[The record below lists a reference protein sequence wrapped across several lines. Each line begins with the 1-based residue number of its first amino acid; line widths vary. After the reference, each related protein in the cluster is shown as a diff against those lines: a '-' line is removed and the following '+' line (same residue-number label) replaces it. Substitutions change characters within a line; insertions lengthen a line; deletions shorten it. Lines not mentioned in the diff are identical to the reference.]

1 MWIIAKFQSQLTK
14 QDEGLYLQNKV
25 NCEETMK
32 LIELMY
38 GPFSEDEINFYIK
51 KLSKDGRFTINQFQE
66 KLVFNLYY
74 KYFGDTVSIKA
85 INQRDYIKLII
96 AAKNILESNRLII
109 MPYIISSKINRL
121 ITRKNVNKKELTKIQ
136 SSQFYQ
142 LVIDK
147 YKNPKIEDQIL
158 SMIAGILSSEFEII
172 DFYDDELDGRKVDTN
187 IDLLLEEVLM
197 YVLLI

>member
-1 MWIIAKFQSQLTK
+1 MCTAWKFESQLTK

-32 LIELMY
+32 MIELIY

-51 KLSKDGRFTINQFQE
+51 RLSKDGDFTINSFQE
-66 KLVFNLYY
+66 SLVFNLYY

-96 AAKNILESNRLII
+96 ASKKILESNRLII
-109 MPYIISSKINRL
+109 MPYIISSKVKRL
-121 ITRKNVNKKELTKIQ
+121 ITRKSVNKKELSKLQ
-136 SSQFYQ
+136 SSPFYN
-142 LVIDK
+142 LVLDK
-147 YKNPKIEDQIL
+147 YKNPKIENQIL

-172 DFYDDELDGRKVDTN
+172 DFYDDELDGRIVEQN

-197 YVLLI
+197 YILLI

>member
-1 MWIIAKFQSQLTK
+1 MTK

-96 AAKNILESNRLII
+96 AAEKILESNRLII

>member
-1 MWIIAKFQSQLTK
+1 MWTYWKFESQLVK

-32 LIELMY
+32 MIELAF
-38 GPFSEDEINFYIK
+38 GPFSEDEINFYID
-51 KLSKDGRFTINQFQE
+51 KLSKDGTFTINQFQE
-66 KLVFNLYY
+66 DLVFNLYY

-96 AAKNILESNRLII
+96 AAKKLLESNGLVM
-109 MPYIISSKINRL
+109 MPYIISSKVKRV
-121 ITRKNVNKKELTKIQ
+121 ITRKSVNKKELSKLQ
-136 SSQFYQ
+136 SSPFYP
-142 LVIDK
+142 LVLDK
-147 YKNPKIEDQIL
+147 YKNPKIENQIL

-172 DFYDDELDGRKVDTN
+172 DFYNDDLDGQPIDTN

>member
-1 MWIIAKFQSQLTK
+1 MYCWKFESQLTK

-32 LIELMY
+32 MIELIY

-51 KLSKDGRFTINQFQE
+51 RLSKDGDFTINQFQE
-66 KLVFNLYY
+66 SLVFNLYY

-96 AAKNILESNRLII
+96 ASKKILESNRLII
-109 MPYIISSKINRL
+109 MPYIISSKVKRL
-121 ITRKNVNKKELTKIQ
+121 ITRKSVNKKELSKLQ
-136 SSQFYQ
+136 SSPFYN
-142 LVIDK
+142 LVLDK
-147 YKNPKIEDQIL
+147 YKNPKIENQIL

-172 DFYDDELDGRKVDTN
+172 DFYDDELDGRIVEQN

-197 YVLLI
+197 YILLI

>member
-1 MWIIAKFQSQLTK
+1 MYAKKFESQLTK

-32 LIELMY
+32 MIELIY

-51 KLSKDGRFTINQFQE
+51 RLSKDGDFTINQFQE
-66 KLVFNLYY
+66 SLVFNLYY

-96 AAKNILESNRLII
+96 ASKKILESNRLII
-109 MPYIISSKINRL
+109 MPYIISSKVKRL
-121 ITRKNVNKKELTKIQ
+121 ITRKSVNKKELSKLQ
-136 SSQFYQ
+136 SSPFYN
-142 LVIDK
+142 LVLDK
-147 YKNPKIEDQIL
+147 YKNPKIENQIL

-172 DFYDDELDGRKVDTN
+172 DFYDDELDGRIVEQN

-197 YVLLI
+197 YILLI

>member
-1 MWIIAKFQSQLTK
+1 MVK

-32 LIELMY
+32 MIELAF
-38 GPFSEDEINFYIK
+38 GPFSEDEINFYIN
-51 KLSKDGRFTINQFQE
+51 KLSKDGSFTINQFQE
-66 KLVFNLYY
+66 DLVFNLYY

-96 AAKNILESNRLII
+96 AAKKLLESNGLII
-109 MPYIISSKINRL
+109 MPYILSSKVKRV
-121 ITRKNVNKKELTKIQ
+121 ITRKSVNKKELSKLQ
-136 SSQFYQ
+136 SSPFYP
-142 LVIDK
+142 LVLDK
-147 YKNPKIEDQIL
+147 YKNPKIENQIL

-172 DFYDDELDGRKVDTN
+172 DFYDDELDGKVIETN

-197 YVLLI
+197 YILLI

>member
-1 MWIIAKFQSQLTK
+1 MYSWKFESQLTK

-32 LIELMY
+32 MIELIY

-51 KLSKDGRFTINQFQE
+51 RLSKDGDFTINQFQE
-66 KLVFNLYY
+66 SLVFNLYY

-96 AAKNILESNRLII
+96 ASKKILESNRLII
-109 MPYIISSKINRL
+109 MPYIISSKVKRL
-121 ITRKNVNKKELTKIQ
+121 ITRKSVNKKELSKLQ
-136 SSQFYQ
+136 SSPFYN
-142 LVIDK
+142 LVLDK
-147 YKNPKIEDQIL
+147 YKNPKIENQIL

-172 DFYDDELDGRKVDTN
+172 DFYDDELDGRIVEQN

-197 YVLLI
+197 YILLI

>member
-1 MWIIAKFQSQLTK
+1 MTK

-51 KLSKDGRFTINQFQE
+51 KLSKDRRFTINQFQE

-96 AAKNILESNRLII
+96 AAKKILESNRLII

>member
-1 MWIIAKFQSQLTK
+1 MTK

-32 LIELMY
+32 MIELIY

-51 KLSKDGRFTINQFQE
+51 RLSKDGDFTINQFQE
-66 KLVFNLYY
+66 SLVFNLYY
-74 KYFGDTVSIKA
+74 KYFGDTISIKA

-96 AAKNILESNRLII
+96 ASKKILESNRLII
-109 MPYIISSKINRL
+109 MPYIISSKVKRL
-121 ITRKNVNKKELTKIQ
+121 ITRKSVNKKELSKLQ
-136 SSQFYQ
+136 SSPFYN
-142 LVIDK
+142 LVLDK
-147 YKNPKIEDQIL
+147 YKNPKIENQIL

-172 DFYDDELDGRKVDTN
+172 DFYDDELDGRIVEQN

-197 YVLLI
+197 YILLI

>member
-1 MWIIAKFQSQLTK
+1 MWIHLKFESQLTK

-32 LIELMY
+32 TIEMVY
-38 GPFSEDEINFYIK
+38 GPFNDDEIDFYIN
-51 KLSKDGRFTINQFQE
+51 KLSKDGRFNINQFQE
-66 KLVFNLYY
+66 DLVFNLYY

-96 AAKNILESNRLII
+96 AAKKILESNRLII
-109 MPYIISSKINRL
+109 MPYIISSKVKRL
-121 ITRKNVNKKELTKIQ
+121 ITRKNVNKKELIKIQ

-142 LVIDK
+142 MVIDK
-147 YKNPKIEDQIL
+147 YKNPKIENQIL

-172 DFYDDELDGRKVDTN
+172 DFYEDDLDGRIVDTN
-187 IDLLLEEVLM
+187 VDLLLEEVLM
-197 YVLLI
+197 YILLI

>member
-1 MWIIAKFQSQLTK
+1 MWTQKKFESQLSK

-32 LIELMY
+32 MIELMY
-38 GPFSEDEINFYIK
+38 GPFSDDEIDFYIN
-51 KLSKDGRFTINQFQE
+51 KLSKDGTFTINSFQE
-66 KLVFNLYY
+66 DLVFNLFY
-74 KYFGDTVSIKA
+74 KYFGDTISIKA

-96 AAKNILESNRLII
+96 AAKKLLELNGLII
-109 MPYIISSKINRL
+109 MPYIISSKVKRL
-121 ITRKNVNKKELTKIQ
+121 ITRKSVNKKELSKLQ
-136 SSQFYQ
+136 SSPFYQ
-142 LVIDK
+142 LVLDK
-147 YKNPKIEDQIL
+147 YKNPKIENQIL

-172 DFYDDELDGRKVDTN
+172 DFYDDELDSRLVETN

>member
-1 MWIIAKFQSQLTK
+1 MTK

-32 LIELMY
+32 MIELIY

-51 KLSKDGRFTINQFQE
+51 RLSKDGDFTINSFQE
-66 KLVFNLYY
+66 SLVFNLYY

-96 AAKNILESNRLII
+96 ASKKILESNRLII
-109 MPYIISSKINRL
+109 MPYIISSKVKRL
-121 ITRKNVNKKELTKIQ
+121 ITRKSVNKKELSKLQ
-136 SSQFYQ
+136 SSPFYN
-142 LVIDK
+142 LVLDK
-147 YKNPKIEDQIL
+147 YKNPKIENQIL

-172 DFYDDELDGRKVDTN
+172 DFYDDELDGRIVEQN

-197 YVLLI
+197 YILLI

>member
-1 MWIIAKFQSQLTK
+1 MAK

-32 LIELMY
+32 MIELMY
-38 GPFSEDEINFYIK
+38 GPFSDDEIDFYIN
-51 KLSKDGRFTINQFQE
+51 KLSKDGTFTINSFQE
-66 KLVFNLYY
+66 DLVFNLFY
-74 KYFGDTVSIKA
+74 KYFGDTISIKA

-96 AAKNILESNRLII
+96 AAKKLLELNGLII
-109 MPYIISSKINRL
+109 MPYIISSKVKRL
-121 ITRKNVNKKELTKIQ
+121 ITRKSVNKKELSKLQ
-136 SSQFYQ
+136 SSPFYQ
-142 LVIDK
+142 LVLDK
-147 YKNPKIEDQIL
+147 YKNPKIENQIL

-172 DFYDDELDGRKVDTN
+172 DFYDDELDSRLVETN

>member
-1 MWIIAKFQSQLTK
+1 MKNWKFESQLTK

-66 KLVFNLYY
+66 KLLFNLYY

-96 AAKNILESNRLII
+96 AAKKILESNRLII
-109 MPYIISSKINRL
+109 MPYIISSKITRL

>member
-1 MWIIAKFQSQLTK
+1 M
-14 QDEGLYLQNKV
+14 QNKV

-32 LIELMY
+32 MIELLY

-51 KLSKDGRFTINQFQE
+51 RLSKDGQFTINSFQE
-66 KLVFNLYY
+66 SLVFNLYY

-96 AAKNILESNRLII
+96 ASKKILESNNLII
-109 MPYIISSKINRL
+109 MPYILSSKVRRL
-121 ITRKNVNKKELTKIQ
+121 ITRKSVNKKELSKLQ
-136 SSQFYQ
+136 SSQFYK
-142 LVIDK
+142 LVLDK
-147 YKNPKIEDQIL
+147 YKNPKIENQIL

-172 DFYDDELDGRKVDTN
+172 DFYDDELDGRILEQN

-197 YVLLI
+197 YILLI

>member
-1 MWIIAKFQSQLTK
+1 MCTAWKFESQLTK

-32 LIELMY
+32 MIELIY

-51 KLSKDGRFTINQFQE
+51 RLSKDGDFTINQFQE
-66 KLVFNLYY
+66 SLVFNLYY

-96 AAKNILESNRLII
+96 ASKKILESNRLII
-109 MPYIISSKINRL
+109 MPYIISSKVKRL
-121 ITRKNVNKKELTKIQ
+121 ITRKSVNKKELSKLQ
-136 SSQFYQ
+136 SSPFYN
-142 LVIDK
+142 LVLDK
-147 YKNPKIEDQIL
+147 YKNPKIENQIL

-172 DFYDDELDGRKVDTN
+172 DFYDDELDGRIVEQN

-197 YVLLI
+197 YILLI

>member
-1 MWIIAKFQSQLTK
+1 MTK

-51 KLSKDGRFTINQFQE
+51 KLYKDGRITINQFQE

-96 AAKNILESNRLII
+96 AAKKILESNRLII

-142 LVIDK
+142 LVIDT

>member
-1 MWIIAKFQSQLTK
+1 MTK

-32 LIELMY
+32 MIELIY

-51 KLSKDGRFTINQFQE
+51 RLSKDGDFTINQFQE
-66 KLVFNLYY
+66 SLVFNLYY

-96 AAKNILESNRLII
+96 ASKKILESNRLII
-109 MPYIISSKINRL
+109 MPYIISSKVKRL
-121 ITRKNVNKKELTKIQ
+121 ITRKSVNKKELSKLQ
-136 SSQFYQ
+136 SSPFYN
-142 LVIDK
+142 LVLDK
-147 YKNPKIEDQIL
+147 YKNPKIENQIL

-172 DFYDDELDGRKVDTN
+172 DFYDDELDGRIVEQN

-197 YVLLI
+197 YILLI

>member
-1 MWIIAKFQSQLTK
+1 MTK

-96 AAKNILESNRLII
+96 AAKKILESNRLII

-136 SSQFYQ
+136 SSQFSQ
-142 LVIDK
+142 LVIDT

>member
-1 MWIIAKFQSQLTK
+1 
-14 QDEGLYLQNKV
+14 
-25 NCEETMK
+25 MK

-51 KLSKDGRFTINQFQE
+51 KLSKDRRFTINQFQE

-96 AAKNILESNRLII
+96 AAKKILESNRLII